1 MVTWTFDLAAL
12 LIGFAV
18 GFLVGGLL
26 SVFVEMRDGG
36 AWAKGFFEGCKKGA
50 LISYLE
56 HEEERMR
63 GLTKPQ
69 KEMKTDD

>member
-1 MVTWTFDLAAL
+1 MVTWTFDLVAL

-18 GFLVGGLL
+18 GFLLGGLL
-26 SVFVEMRDGG
+26 CISVEMRDGG

-63 GLTKPQ
+63 GLAKPQ